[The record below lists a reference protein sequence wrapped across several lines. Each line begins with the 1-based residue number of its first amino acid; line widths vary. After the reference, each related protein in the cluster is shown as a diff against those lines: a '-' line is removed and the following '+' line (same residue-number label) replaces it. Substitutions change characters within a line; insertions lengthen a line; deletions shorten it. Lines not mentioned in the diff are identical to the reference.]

1 MSTTTQPRS
10 VSAIAAEIRK
20 TWKNV
25 NYAAAPYLDEMRW
38 MTSVN
43 DNVLFDSGRDIVLR
57 FLGNAS
63 TWRGEDAK
71 RIKAELKEMLK
82 K

>member
-10 VSAIAAEIRK
+10 VSAIAAKIRK